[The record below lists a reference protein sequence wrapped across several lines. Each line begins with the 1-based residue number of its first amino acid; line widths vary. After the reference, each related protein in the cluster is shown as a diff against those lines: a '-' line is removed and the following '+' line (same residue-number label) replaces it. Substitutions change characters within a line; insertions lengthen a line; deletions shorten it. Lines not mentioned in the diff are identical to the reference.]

1 MSSILGIGGNI
12 PSATADFYDYNIEN
26 SVRFDGSSSVLTKTW
41 GSAGTSD
48 KKFAISV
55 WVKGHKMD
63 GTWEI
68 VASSAQSYLMCLAVG
83 ARYDSDAHAIMYYM
97 DNGNDD
103 AGSVAYARDP
113 SAWRH
118 VVMILDSTQSGS
130 DKLKIYNNGDLWTA
144 GDSTYWNI
152 DYGDG
157 LPPDNMD
164 SSWGMNGYANEIGR
178 YQYNSTAYYSGYMA
192 EFICIDGTASIS
204 DFGETKDGVW
214 IPKDPSGLTFG
225 NNGFWLKFTNSSDF
239 GEDFSGNNNDWST
252 SGFATSD
259 QMSDSPTYSSS
270 DGNGGN
276 FCTVNPLKKDTNLSA
291 LDEGNLKFDCG
302 TNQRGAI
309 CTFEIPLSGKWY
321 FEMYV
326 KVGSAMQV
334 LAGINGID
342 VDLTSSRGGQG
353 DSNCYAIDYVQYV
366 GSEYQARKR
375 IAGVGSAGSGDI
387 GTTDNAILGVAVN
400 RDDNEIKVY
409 YNNILLFTNAI
420 SATVQYFP
428 WIGVGGA
435 SDASTFGV
443 FNFGQD
449 GTFAGNKTAGGNAD
463 ENGYGKFFYSPLSGH
478 LALSAGNLSGDD
490 PTDTTDAPIT
500 TSTTFTGNGNADGAI
515 VFLGGVPTAGTING
529 NTIRFGTDADK
540 LANGLKLR
548 TSSSSYNT
556 SGSNTLEITSTGS
569 IFRFAN
575 AQNNL

>member
-1 MSSILGIGGNI
+1 
-12 PSATADFYDYNIEN
+12 
-26 SVRFDGSSSVLTKTW
+26 
-41 GSAGTSD
+41 
-48 KKFAISV
+48 
-55 WVKGHKMD
+55 
-63 GTWEI
+63 
-68 VASSAQSYLMCLAVG
+68 
-83 ARYDSDAHAIMYYM
+83 
-97 DNGNDD
+97 
-103 AGSVAYARDP
+103 
-113 SAWRH
+113 
-118 VVMILDSTQSGS
+118 
-130 DKLKIYNNGDLWTA
+130 
-144 GDSTYWNI
+144 
-152 DYGDG
+152 
-157 LPPDNMD
+157 
-164 SSWGMNGYANEIGR
+164 
-178 YQYNSTAYYSGYMA
+178 MA

-463 ENGYGKFFYSPLSGH
+463 ENGYGNFFYSPLSGH
-478 LALSAGNLSGDD
+478 LALCAGNLSGDD